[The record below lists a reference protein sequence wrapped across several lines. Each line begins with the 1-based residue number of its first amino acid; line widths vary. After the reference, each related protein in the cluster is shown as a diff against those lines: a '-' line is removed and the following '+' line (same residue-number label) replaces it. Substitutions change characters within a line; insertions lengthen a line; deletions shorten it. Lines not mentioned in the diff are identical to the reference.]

1 MYSPQV
7 LDHLDN
13 PRNGGSMAEPS
24 ASGQASNPVCG
35 DEVHIFLKI
44 EHGTIAAASFETQGC
59 PPTIA
64 ACSILTEMVTGLD
77 VESAMRLSPADVS
90 VGLGGLPRNKEH
102 CALVAIDALR
112 AALNSLDRGV

>member
-13 PRNGGSMAEPS
+13 PRNVGSMAEPS

-35 DEVHIFLKI
+35 DVVHIFLKI
-44 EHGTIAAASFETQGC
+44 DHGTIAAASFEAQGC

-64 ACSILTEMVTGLD
+64 ASSILTEMVTGLGI
-77 VESAMRLSPADVS
+77 ENAGNLRPADVT
-90 VGLGGLPRNKEH
+90 GALGGLPRNKEH
-102 CALVAIDALR
+102 CSLVAIDALR
-112 AALNSLDRGV
+112 AALKNLDPNI

>member
-35 DEVHIFLKI
+35 DVVNIFLKI
-44 EHGTIAAASFETQGC
+44 DQGTIAAASFEAQGC

-64 ACSILTEMVTGLD
+64 ASSILTEMISGLG
-77 VESAMRLSPADVS
+77 VESARGLSPADVT
-90 VGLGGLPRNKEH
+90 VALGGLPRNKEH
-102 CALVAIDALR
+102 CSLVAIDALR
-112 AALNSLDRGV
+112 AALNSLDRSM